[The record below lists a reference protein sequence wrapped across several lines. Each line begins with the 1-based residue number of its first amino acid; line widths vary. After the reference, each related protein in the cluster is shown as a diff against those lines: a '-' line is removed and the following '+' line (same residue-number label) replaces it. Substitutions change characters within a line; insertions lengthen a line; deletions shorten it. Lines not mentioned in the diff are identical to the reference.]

1 MKSLVVIA
9 PIAVWPSLVSMNLAL
24 GYAAGGGVP
33 LSADGNE
40 PATHLGLHTWAS
52 DEFIAI
58 ATGVVTPEIEGVT
71 PEEIAG
77 LLAAITVSVQPE
89 VNEVVLTKSAH
100 YNHVAAGLGLVRITA
115 ELG

>member
-24 GYAAGGGVP
+24 GHAAGVGVP
-33 LSADGNE
+33 LSASGND
-40 PATHLGLHTWAS
+40 PATHLGLHTWAG
-52 DEFIAI
+52 DDFIAI
-58 ATGVVTPEIEGVT
+58 ATGEVTPEIEGVT
-71 PEEIAG
+71 PEQIAG

-100 YNHVAAGLGLVRITA
+100 YNHVAADLGLVRFKT